1 MSTPDPQRSALIGGP
16 TRGQI
21 RPWRQIQALV
31 RKDLRR
37 ELRTREVTTTT
48 VAFSVMLMVIFTFAF
63 YTNDET
69 VRLVFP
75 GILWVSI
82 VFTGTL
88 AIGRTFAQEKDAG
101 CLRALALVPG
111 TPLTLY
117 TSKLL
122 INLLFVGLFEIVL
135 VPLVALAFDVALLP
149 RALEYTALLVSGTI
163 GFAAVGTLVAAM
175 LVHNH
180 LRDVMLPIL
189 LYPLVIPLIIAGVK
203 VTGMLLDGADPEQ
216 VWRWI
221 RIIAAI
227 DVVFLVISQLL
238 FRWVLS
244 AIE

>member
-1 MSTPDPQRSALIGGP
+1 M
-16 TRGQI
+16 
-21 RPWRQIQALV
+21 ALV

-63 YTNDET
+63 YTDAET

-88 AIGRTFAQEKDAG
+88 AIGRTFAQEKDGG

-111 TPLTLY
+111 TPMTLY
-117 TSKLL
+117 ASKLL

-135 VPLVALAFDVALLP
+135 VPLLALAFDVALLP
-149 RALEYTALLVSGTI
+149 RALEYAALLVTGTL
-163 GFAAVGTLVAAM
+163 GFTAVGTLVAAM

-203 VTGMLLDGADPEQ
+203 VTGLLLDGADAEQ

-221 RIIAAI
+221 RLIAAV
-227 DVVFLVISQLL
+227 DVVFLVVSQLL